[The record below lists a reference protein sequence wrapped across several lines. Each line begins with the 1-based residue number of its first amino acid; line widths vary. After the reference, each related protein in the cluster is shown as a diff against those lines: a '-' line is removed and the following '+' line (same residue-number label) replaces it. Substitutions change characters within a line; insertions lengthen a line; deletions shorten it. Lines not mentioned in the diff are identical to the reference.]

1 MKYKT
6 LVPYTSALPN
16 AENQKILDQY
26 FLGWRFVLSPA
37 SIRSF
42 GKNREHILYSHG
54 YGLDNGAYSYWKRDL
69 PFPTERFLMCIE
81 KYGDKADW
89 IVLPDV
95 IQNWVET
102 QEFSDHWYNKLKGI
116 NNLLIVAQNGCEENN
131 YKELNKWIE
140 RGCGVFVGGDD
151 DFKSNHSKQIV
162 DMCRKNNL
170 ICHIGRVN
178 SIKRMEWCHE
188 IGAFSF
194 DGSGMSRFRE
204 QARFMSRHVAWIHT
218 DKINQ
223 LPLFGEWSEDTYY
236 QTMQKKYF
244 KGQKDEKSIKIV

>member
-102 QEFSDHWYNKLKGI
+102 Q
-116 NNLLIVAQNGCEENN
+116 
-131 YKELNKWIE
+131 
-140 RGCGVFVGGDD
+140 
-151 DFKSNHSKQIV
+151 
-162 DMCRKNNL
+162 
-170 ICHIGRVN
+170 
-178 SIKRMEWCHE
+178 IKR
-188 IGAFSF
+188 
-194 DGSGMSRFRE
+194 
-204 QARFMSRHVAWIHT
+204 
-218 DKINQ
+218 N
-223 LPLFGEWSEDTYY
+223 
-236 QTMQKKYF
+236 
-244 KGQKDEKSIKIV
+244 